1 MTSDEILRGDFHIHS
16 VFSDDAV
23 SNFTENMDAAAQV
36 GLAEVRFIDHVRLS
50 TDWVPDFVREVRD
63 ISVPESITLHTG
75 VEAKL
80 LDLRGTI
87 DVPADLTGIDAIVI
101 ADHQFPAE
109 DGPWSPD
116 ATRERVDAGLAP
128 AAAVQQF
135 VSASLAVM
143 SEFGRLHPGK
153 TAQLAHWF
161 SILPKAGL
169 SEDDL
174 TDEQLAEWA
183 RVAAETG
190 TLIEVNEKW
199 ACPGPRAI
207 RAALD
212 AGARVVGATDSHFSG
227 AVGSYDRARAILT
240 EAGA

>member
-1 MTSDEILRGDFHIHS
+1 MSPDDILRGDFHIHS

-23 SNFTENMDAAAQV
+23 SNFTENMAQAAEV
-36 GLAEVRFIDHVRLS
+36 GLTEVRFIDHVRTS
-50 TDWVPDFVREVRD
+50 TAWIPEFVAEVSQ
-63 ISVPESITLHTG
+63 IHVPETITLRTG

-80 LDLRGTI
+80 LDTRGTI
-87 DVPADLTGIDAIVI
+87 DVPADLTGIEAIVL
-101 ADHQFPAE
+101 ADHQFPGT

-116 ATRERVDAGLAP
+116 ATRERIAEGLAP
-128 AAAVQQF
+128 AVALQQF
-135 VSASLAVM
+135 LDASVVAM
-143 SEFGRLHPGK
+143 SEFGHRHPGK
-153 TAQLAHWF
+153 QAQLAHWF
-161 SILPKAGL
+161 SILPKVGL

-207 RAALD
+207 RAALA
-212 AGARVVGATDSHFSG
+212 AGARVVAATDSHFFGS
-227 AVGSYDRARAILT
+227 VGHYDRVRGILDEARA
-240 EAGA
+240 